1 VIMLQLRLSEGMQN
15 RWVNLNRLSRSF
27 RNCNSQKQKDWIR
40 KSIEW
45 LTCTLLLVGCQM
57 ACQQCCWPT

>member
-45 LTCTLLLVGCQM
+45 L
-57 ACQQCCWPT
+57 

>member
-1 VIMLQLRLSEGMQN
+1 MLQLRLSEGMQN

-27 RNCNSQKQKDWIR
+27 RNCNSQKKDWIR

-45 LTCTLLLVGCQM
+45 L
-57 ACQQCCWPT
+57 